1 MAITVNT
8 NVSALV
14 AQRNLSNANNMLNQ
28 SLERLASGSRIN
40 SAKDDAA
47 GLQISNRL
55 EAQMSGIDVAVRN
68 ANDGISIMQTAEGAM
83 NETTNI
89 MQRMRD
95 LSLQASNGSNS
106 QSERTAIQE
115 EVTALNDELNR
126 IAETTSFGGK
136 KLLNGSFGSSSFQIG
151 GSSDTAGTISFSG
164 SLASELSMSAGYY
177 ESVDDINVTD
187 VGGAQRAVSILDT
200 AMKYVDS
207 HRSELGA
214 MQNRFDHAIN
224 NLENVHEN
232 LATSNSRIK
241 DTDYAKETTQM
252 LKQQI
257 LQQVSTTILAQAKQ
271 APNLALT
278 LLVNVNTNVSAMTA
292 QRYLNNANSAQ
303 QTSMERL
310 ASGSKINSAKDD
322 AAGLQISNRLNVQSR
337 GLDVAV
343 RNANDGIS
351 IAQTAEGAMNE
362 TTNILQRMRD
372 LSLQSSNGSN
382 SKSERVAIQEEVTAL
397 NDELNRIAETTSF
410 GGNKLLNGT
419 HGTKSFQIGAD
430 NGEAVML
437 QLKDMRSDNAQMGG
451 KDVTVDTI
459 DVTSVGGAQES
470 VAVIDAA
477 LKYVDSHRAE
487 LGAFQNRFDHAISNL
502 DNINENVNA
511 SKSRIKDTDFAKE
524 TTQMTKSQI
533 LSQASSSIL
542 AQAKQAPNSALS
554 LLG

>member
-151 GSSDTAGTISFSG
+151 GSSGEAVQIGLKNMRTDDINMGGFSYVANGMASDAWAVKSNQNDMTMSFTDRFGQPQEITINAKAGDDIEELATYINGQTDLVSASVNDEGQLQIYMSGEDTAGTISFSG

-278 LLVNVNTNVSAMTA
+278 LL
-292 QRYLNNANSAQ
+292 
-303 QTSMERL
+303 
-310 ASGSKINSAKDD
+310 G
-322 AAGLQISNRLNVQSR
+322 
-337 GLDVAV
+337 
-343 RNANDGIS
+343 
-351 IAQTAEGAMNE
+351 
-362 TTNILQRMRD
+362 
-372 LSLQSSNGSN
+372 
-382 SKSERVAIQEEVTAL
+382 
-397 NDELNRIAETTSF
+397 
-410 GGNKLLNGT
+410 
-419 HGTKSFQIGAD
+419 
-430 NGEAVML
+430 
-437 QLKDMRSDNAQMGG
+437 
-451 KDVTVDTI
+451 
-459 DVTSVGGAQES
+459 
-470 VAVIDAA
+470 
-477 LKYVDSHRAE
+477 
-487 LGAFQNRFDHAISNL
+487 
-502 DNINENVNA
+502 
-511 SKSRIKDTDFAKE
+511 
-524 TTQMTKSQI
+524 
-533 LSQASSSIL
+533 
-542 AQAKQAPNSALS
+542 
-554 LLG
+554 

>member
-1 MAITVNT
+1 MA
-8 NVSALV
+8 
-14 AQRNLSNANNMLNQ
+14 
-28 SLERLASGSRIN
+28 
-40 SAKDDAA
+40 
-47 GLQISNRL
+47 
-55 EAQMSGIDVAVRN
+55 
-68 ANDGISIMQTAEGAM
+68 
-83 NETTNI
+83 
-89 MQRMRD
+89 
-95 LSLQASNGSNS
+95 
-106 QSERTAIQE
+106 
-115 EVTALNDELNR
+115 
-126 IAETTSFGGK
+126 
-136 KLLNGSFGSSSFQIG
+136 
-151 GSSDTAGTISFSG
+151 
-164 SLASELSMSAGYY
+164 
-177 ESVDDINVTD
+177 
-187 VGGAQRAVSILDT
+187 
-200 AMKYVDS
+200 
-207 HRSELGA
+207 
-214 MQNRFDHAIN
+214 
-224 NLENVHEN
+224 
-232 LATSNSRIK
+232 
-241 DTDYAKETTQM
+241 
-252 LKQQI
+252 
-257 LQQVSTTILAQAKQ
+257 
-271 APNLALT
+271 
-278 LLVNVNTNVSAMTA
+278 VNVNTNVSAMTA

-310 ASGSKINSAKDD
+310 SSGFKINSAKDD

-372 LSLQSSNGSN
+372 MSLQSANGSN
-382 SKSERVAIQEEVTAL
+382 SKAERVAIQEEVTAL

-419 HGTKSFQIGAD
+419 HGAKSFQIGAD

-437 QLKDMRSDNAQMGG
+437 ELKDMRSDNKMMGG
-451 KDVTVDTI
+451 VSYQAESGKGKEWNVAQGKNDLKISLTDSFGQEHEININAKAGDDIEELATYINGQTDLVKASVDQDGKLQIFAGNNKVEGEVSFSGGLSGELGLGDDKKNVTVDTI

-470 VAVIDAA
+470 VAIIDAA

-487 LGAFQNRFDHAISNL
+487 LGAFQNRFNHAISNL

-524 TTQMTKSQI
+524 TTAMTKSQI

>member
-151 GSSDTAGTISFSG
+151 GSSGEAVQIGLKSMRTDDINMGGFSYVANGMASDSWEVKSNQNDMTMSFTDRFGQPQEITINAKSGDDIEELATYINGQTDLVSASVNDEGQLQIYMSGEDTAGTISFSG
-164 SLASELSMSAGYY
+164 SLASELSMSAGSY

-207 HRSELGA
+207 HRSEVGA

-278 LLVNVNTNVSAMTA
+278 LL
-292 QRYLNNANSAQ
+292 
-303 QTSMERL
+303 
-310 ASGSKINSAKDD
+310 G
-322 AAGLQISNRLNVQSR
+322 
-337 GLDVAV
+337 
-343 RNANDGIS
+343 
-351 IAQTAEGAMNE
+351 
-362 TTNILQRMRD
+362 
-372 LSLQSSNGSN
+372 
-382 SKSERVAIQEEVTAL
+382 
-397 NDELNRIAETTSF
+397 
-410 GGNKLLNGT
+410 
-419 HGTKSFQIGAD
+419 
-430 NGEAVML
+430 
-437 QLKDMRSDNAQMGG
+437 
-451 KDVTVDTI
+451 
-459 DVTSVGGAQES
+459 
-470 VAVIDAA
+470 
-477 LKYVDSHRAE
+477 
-487 LGAFQNRFDHAISNL
+487 
-502 DNINENVNA
+502 
-511 SKSRIKDTDFAKE
+511 
-524 TTQMTKSQI
+524 
-533 LSQASSSIL
+533 
-542 AQAKQAPNSALS
+542 
-554 LLG
+554 

>member
-151 GSSDTAGTISFSG
+151 GSSGEAVQIGLKNMRTDDINMGGFSYVANGMASDSWEVKSNQNDMTMSFTDRFGQPQELTINAKEGDDIEELATYINGQTDLVSASVNDEGQLQIYMSGEDTAGTISFSG

-177 ESVDDINVTD
+177 ESVDDINVTN
-187 VGGAQRAVSILDT
+187 VGGAQLAVSILDT

-271 APNLALT
+271 VPNLALT
-278 LLVNVNTNVSAMTA
+278 LL
-292 QRYLNNANSAQ
+292 
-303 QTSMERL
+303 
-310 ASGSKINSAKDD
+310 G
-322 AAGLQISNRLNVQSR
+322 
-337 GLDVAV
+337 
-343 RNANDGIS
+343 
-351 IAQTAEGAMNE
+351 
-362 TTNILQRMRD
+362 
-372 LSLQSSNGSN
+372 
-382 SKSERVAIQEEVTAL
+382 
-397 NDELNRIAETTSF
+397 
-410 GGNKLLNGT
+410 
-419 HGTKSFQIGAD
+419 
-430 NGEAVML
+430 
-437 QLKDMRSDNAQMGG
+437 
-451 KDVTVDTI
+451 
-459 DVTSVGGAQES
+459 
-470 VAVIDAA
+470 
-477 LKYVDSHRAE
+477 
-487 LGAFQNRFDHAISNL
+487 
-502 DNINENVNA
+502 
-511 SKSRIKDTDFAKE
+511 
-524 TTQMTKSQI
+524 
-533 LSQASSSIL
+533 
-542 AQAKQAPNSALS
+542 
-554 LLG
+554 

>member
-115 EVTALNDELNR
+115 EITALNDELNR

-136 KLLNGSFGSSSFQIG
+136 KLLNGNFGSTSFQIG
-151 GSSDTAGTISFSG
+151 GSSGEAVQIGLKSMRTDDINMGGFSYVANCMANDSWAVKSNQNDMTMSFTDRFGQPQEIIINAKVGDDIEELATYINGQTDLVSASVNDDGQLQIYMSGEDTSGTISFSG

-177 ESVDDINVTD
+177 ESVNDINVTD

-278 LLVNVNTNVSAMTA
+278 LL
-292 QRYLNNANSAQ
+292 
-303 QTSMERL
+303 
-310 ASGSKINSAKDD
+310 G
-322 AAGLQISNRLNVQSR
+322 
-337 GLDVAV
+337 
-343 RNANDGIS
+343 
-351 IAQTAEGAMNE
+351 
-362 TTNILQRMRD
+362 
-372 LSLQSSNGSN
+372 
-382 SKSERVAIQEEVTAL
+382 
-397 NDELNRIAETTSF
+397 
-410 GGNKLLNGT
+410 
-419 HGTKSFQIGAD
+419 
-430 NGEAVML
+430 
-437 QLKDMRSDNAQMGG
+437 
-451 KDVTVDTI
+451 
-459 DVTSVGGAQES
+459 
-470 VAVIDAA
+470 
-477 LKYVDSHRAE
+477 
-487 LGAFQNRFDHAISNL
+487 
-502 DNINENVNA
+502 
-511 SKSRIKDTDFAKE
+511 
-524 TTQMTKSQI
+524 
-533 LSQASSSIL
+533 
-542 AQAKQAPNSALS
+542 
-554 LLG
+554 

>member
-14 AQRNLSNANNMLNQ
+14 AQRNISNANNMLNQ

-55 EAQMSGIDVAVRN
+55 ETQMSGIDVAVRN

-95 LSLQASNGSNS
+95 LSLQATNGSNS
-106 QSERTAIQE
+106 QSERAAIQE

-151 GSSDTAGTISFSG
+151 GSSGEAVQIGLKSMRTDDINMGGFSYVANGMANDTWEVKPDQNDMTMSFTDRFGQPQEITINAKTGDDIEELATYINGQTDLVSASVNDEGQLQIYMSGEDTAGTISFSG
-164 SLASELSMSAGYY
+164 SLADELSMSAGSY

-232 LATSNSRIK
+232 LGASNSRIK

-278 LLVNVNTNVSAMTA
+278 LL
-292 QRYLNNANSAQ
+292 
-303 QTSMERL
+303 
-310 ASGSKINSAKDD
+310 G
-322 AAGLQISNRLNVQSR
+322 
-337 GLDVAV
+337 
-343 RNANDGIS
+343 
-351 IAQTAEGAMNE
+351 
-362 TTNILQRMRD
+362 
-372 LSLQSSNGSN
+372 
-382 SKSERVAIQEEVTAL
+382 
-397 NDELNRIAETTSF
+397 
-410 GGNKLLNGT
+410 
-419 HGTKSFQIGAD
+419 
-430 NGEAVML
+430 
-437 QLKDMRSDNAQMGG
+437 
-451 KDVTVDTI
+451 
-459 DVTSVGGAQES
+459 
-470 VAVIDAA
+470 
-477 LKYVDSHRAE
+477 
-487 LGAFQNRFDHAISNL
+487 
-502 DNINENVNA
+502 
-511 SKSRIKDTDFAKE
+511 
-524 TTQMTKSQI
+524 
-533 LSQASSSIL
+533 
-542 AQAKQAPNSALS
+542 
-554 LLG
+554 

>member
-115 EVTALNDELNR
+115 EITALNDELNR

-136 KLLNGSFGSSSFQIG
+136 KLLNGNFGSTSFQIG
-151 GSSDTAGTISFSG
+151 GSSGEAVQIGLKSMRTDDIKMGGFSYVANGMASDSWQVKSNQNDMTMSFTDRFGQPQEITINAKAGDDIEELATYINGQTDLVSASVNDDGQLQIYMSGEDTAGTISFSG

-278 LLVNVNTNVSAMTA
+278 LL
-292 QRYLNNANSAQ
+292 
-303 QTSMERL
+303 
-310 ASGSKINSAKDD
+310 G
-322 AAGLQISNRLNVQSR
+322 
-337 GLDVAV
+337 
-343 RNANDGIS
+343 
-351 IAQTAEGAMNE
+351 
-362 TTNILQRMRD
+362 
-372 LSLQSSNGSN
+372 
-382 SKSERVAIQEEVTAL
+382 
-397 NDELNRIAETTSF
+397 
-410 GGNKLLNGT
+410 
-419 HGTKSFQIGAD
+419 
-430 NGEAVML
+430 
-437 QLKDMRSDNAQMGG
+437 
-451 KDVTVDTI
+451 
-459 DVTSVGGAQES
+459 
-470 VAVIDAA
+470 
-477 LKYVDSHRAE
+477 
-487 LGAFQNRFDHAISNL
+487 
-502 DNINENVNA
+502 
-511 SKSRIKDTDFAKE
+511 
-524 TTQMTKSQI
+524 
-533 LSQASSSIL
+533 
-542 AQAKQAPNSALS
+542 
-554 LLG
+554 

>member
-14 AQRNLSNANNMLNQ
+14 AQRNLSNANSMLNQ

-106 QSERTAIQE
+106 QSERAAIQE
-115 EVTALNDELNR
+115 EITALNDELNR

-136 KLLNGSFGSSSFQIG
+136 KLLNGSFGSTSFQIG
-151 GSSDTAGTISFSG
+151 GSSGEAVQIGLKSMRTDGINMGGFSYVANGMANDSWEVKSNQNDMTMSFTDRFGQPQEITINAKTGDDIEELATYINGQTDLVSASVNDEGQLQIYMSGEDTSGTISFSG

-278 LLVNVNTNVSAMTA
+278 LL
-292 QRYLNNANSAQ
+292 
-303 QTSMERL
+303 
-310 ASGSKINSAKDD
+310 G
-322 AAGLQISNRLNVQSR
+322 
-337 GLDVAV
+337 
-343 RNANDGIS
+343 
-351 IAQTAEGAMNE
+351 
-362 TTNILQRMRD
+362 
-372 LSLQSSNGSN
+372 
-382 SKSERVAIQEEVTAL
+382 
-397 NDELNRIAETTSF
+397 
-410 GGNKLLNGT
+410 
-419 HGTKSFQIGAD
+419 
-430 NGEAVML
+430 
-437 QLKDMRSDNAQMGG
+437 
-451 KDVTVDTI
+451 
-459 DVTSVGGAQES
+459 
-470 VAVIDAA
+470 
-477 LKYVDSHRAE
+477 
-487 LGAFQNRFDHAISNL
+487 
-502 DNINENVNA
+502 
-511 SKSRIKDTDFAKE
+511 
-524 TTQMTKSQI
+524 
-533 LSQASSSIL
+533 
-542 AQAKQAPNSALS
+542 
-554 LLG
+554 

>member
-68 ANDGISIMQTAEGAM
+68 ANNGISIMQTAEGAM

-106 QSERTAIQE
+106 SSERIAIQE

-136 KLLNGSFGSSSFQIG
+136 KLLNGSFGHTSFQIG
-151 GSSDTAGTISFSG
+151 GSSGEAVQIGLKSMRTDDINMGGFSYVANGMASDSWEVKSNQNDMTMSFTDRFGQPQEITINAKAGDDIEELATYINGQTDLVSASVNDDGQLQIYMSGEDTAGTISFSG

-278 LLVNVNTNVSAMTA
+278 LL
-292 QRYLNNANSAQ
+292 
-303 QTSMERL
+303 
-310 ASGSKINSAKDD
+310 G
-322 AAGLQISNRLNVQSR
+322 
-337 GLDVAV
+337 
-343 RNANDGIS
+343 
-351 IAQTAEGAMNE
+351 
-362 TTNILQRMRD
+362 
-372 LSLQSSNGSN
+372 
-382 SKSERVAIQEEVTAL
+382 
-397 NDELNRIAETTSF
+397 
-410 GGNKLLNGT
+410 
-419 HGTKSFQIGAD
+419 
-430 NGEAVML
+430 
-437 QLKDMRSDNAQMGG
+437 
-451 KDVTVDTI
+451 
-459 DVTSVGGAQES
+459 
-470 VAVIDAA
+470 
-477 LKYVDSHRAE
+477 
-487 LGAFQNRFDHAISNL
+487 
-502 DNINENVNA
+502 
-511 SKSRIKDTDFAKE
+511 
-524 TTQMTKSQI
+524 
-533 LSQASSSIL
+533 
-542 AQAKQAPNSALS
+542 
-554 LLG
+554 

>member
-151 GSSDTAGTISFSG
+151 GSSGEAVQIGLKNMRTDDINMGGFSYVANGMASDSWAVKSNQNDMTMSFTDRSGQPQELTINAKAGDDIEELATYINGQTNLVSASVNDEGQLQIYTSGEDTAGTISFSG

-278 LLVNVNTNVSAMTA
+278 LL
-292 QRYLNNANSAQ
+292 
-303 QTSMERL
+303 
-310 ASGSKINSAKDD
+310 G
-322 AAGLQISNRLNVQSR
+322 
-337 GLDVAV
+337 
-343 RNANDGIS
+343 
-351 IAQTAEGAMNE
+351 
-362 TTNILQRMRD
+362 
-372 LSLQSSNGSN
+372 
-382 SKSERVAIQEEVTAL
+382 
-397 NDELNRIAETTSF
+397 
-410 GGNKLLNGT
+410 
-419 HGTKSFQIGAD
+419 
-430 NGEAVML
+430 
-437 QLKDMRSDNAQMGG
+437 
-451 KDVTVDTI
+451 
-459 DVTSVGGAQES
+459 
-470 VAVIDAA
+470 
-477 LKYVDSHRAE
+477 
-487 LGAFQNRFDHAISNL
+487 
-502 DNINENVNA
+502 
-511 SKSRIKDTDFAKE
+511 
-524 TTQMTKSQI
+524 
-533 LSQASSSIL
+533 
-542 AQAKQAPNSALS
+542 
-554 LLG
+554 

>member
-151 GSSDTAGTISFSG
+151 GSSGEAVQIGLKNMRTDDINMGGFSYVANGMASDSWEVKSNQNDMTMSFTDRSGQPQELTINAKAGDDIEELATYINGQTDLVSASVNDEGQLQIYMSGEDTAGTISFSG

-278 LLVNVNTNVSAMTA
+278 LL
-292 QRYLNNANSAQ
+292 
-303 QTSMERL
+303 
-310 ASGSKINSAKDD
+310 G
-322 AAGLQISNRLNVQSR
+322 
-337 GLDVAV
+337 
-343 RNANDGIS
+343 
-351 IAQTAEGAMNE
+351 
-362 TTNILQRMRD
+362 
-372 LSLQSSNGSN
+372 
-382 SKSERVAIQEEVTAL
+382 
-397 NDELNRIAETTSF
+397 
-410 GGNKLLNGT
+410 
-419 HGTKSFQIGAD
+419 
-430 NGEAVML
+430 
-437 QLKDMRSDNAQMGG
+437 
-451 KDVTVDTI
+451 
-459 DVTSVGGAQES
+459 
-470 VAVIDAA
+470 
-477 LKYVDSHRAE
+477 
-487 LGAFQNRFDHAISNL
+487 
-502 DNINENVNA
+502 
-511 SKSRIKDTDFAKE
+511 
-524 TTQMTKSQI
+524 
-533 LSQASSSIL
+533 
-542 AQAKQAPNSALS
+542 
-554 LLG
+554 

>member
-106 QSERTAIQE
+106 QAERTAIQE

-151 GSSDTAGTISFSG
+151 GSSGEAVQIGLKNMRTDDINMGGFSYVANGMASDSWEVKSNQNDMTMSFTDRFGQPQEITINAKAGDDIEELATYINGQTDLVSASVNDEGQLQIYMSGEDTAGTISFSG

-278 LLVNVNTNVSAMTA
+278 LL
-292 QRYLNNANSAQ
+292 
-303 QTSMERL
+303 
-310 ASGSKINSAKDD
+310 G
-322 AAGLQISNRLNVQSR
+322 
-337 GLDVAV
+337 
-343 RNANDGIS
+343 
-351 IAQTAEGAMNE
+351 
-362 TTNILQRMRD
+362 
-372 LSLQSSNGSN
+372 
-382 SKSERVAIQEEVTAL
+382 
-397 NDELNRIAETTSF
+397 
-410 GGNKLLNGT
+410 
-419 HGTKSFQIGAD
+419 
-430 NGEAVML
+430 
-437 QLKDMRSDNAQMGG
+437 
-451 KDVTVDTI
+451 
-459 DVTSVGGAQES
+459 
-470 VAVIDAA
+470 
-477 LKYVDSHRAE
+477 
-487 LGAFQNRFDHAISNL
+487 
-502 DNINENVNA
+502 
-511 SKSRIKDTDFAKE
+511 
-524 TTQMTKSQI
+524 
-533 LSQASSSIL
+533 
-542 AQAKQAPNSALS
+542 
-554 LLG
+554 

>member
-47 GLQISNRL
+47 GLQISNRI

-106 QSERTAIQE
+106 SSERIAIQE

-136 KLLNGSFGSSSFQIG
+136 KLLNGSFGSTSFQIG
-151 GSSDTAGTISFSG
+151 GSSGEAVQIGLKSMRTDDINMGGFSYVANGMASDSWEVTSNQNDMTMSFTDRFGQPQEITINAKAGDDIEELATYINGQTDLVSASVNDDGQLQIYMPGEDTSGTISFSG

-257 LQQVSTTILAQAKQ
+257 LQQVSTSILAQAKQ

-278 LLVNVNTNVSAMTA
+278 LL
-292 QRYLNNANSAQ
+292 
-303 QTSMERL
+303 
-310 ASGSKINSAKDD
+310 G
-322 AAGLQISNRLNVQSR
+322 
-337 GLDVAV
+337 
-343 RNANDGIS
+343 
-351 IAQTAEGAMNE
+351 
-362 TTNILQRMRD
+362 
-372 LSLQSSNGSN
+372 
-382 SKSERVAIQEEVTAL
+382 
-397 NDELNRIAETTSF
+397 
-410 GGNKLLNGT
+410 
-419 HGTKSFQIGAD
+419 
-430 NGEAVML
+430 
-437 QLKDMRSDNAQMGG
+437 
-451 KDVTVDTI
+451 
-459 DVTSVGGAQES
+459 
-470 VAVIDAA
+470 
-477 LKYVDSHRAE
+477 
-487 LGAFQNRFDHAISNL
+487 
-502 DNINENVNA
+502 
-511 SKSRIKDTDFAKE
+511 
-524 TTQMTKSQI
+524 
-533 LSQASSSIL
+533 
-542 AQAKQAPNSALS
+542 
-554 LLG
+554 

>member
-151 GSSDTAGTISFSG
+151 GSSGEAVQIGLKNMRTDDINMGGFSYVANGMASDSWAVKSNQNDMTMSFTDRSGQPQDLTINAKAGDDIEELATYINGQTDQVSASVNDEGQLQIYMSGEDTAGTISFSG

-278 LLVNVNTNVSAMTA
+278 LL
-292 QRYLNNANSAQ
+292 
-303 QTSMERL
+303 
-310 ASGSKINSAKDD
+310 G
-322 AAGLQISNRLNVQSR
+322 
-337 GLDVAV
+337 
-343 RNANDGIS
+343 
-351 IAQTAEGAMNE
+351 
-362 TTNILQRMRD
+362 
-372 LSLQSSNGSN
+372 
-382 SKSERVAIQEEVTAL
+382 
-397 NDELNRIAETTSF
+397 
-410 GGNKLLNGT
+410 
-419 HGTKSFQIGAD
+419 
-430 NGEAVML
+430 
-437 QLKDMRSDNAQMGG
+437 
-451 KDVTVDTI
+451 
-459 DVTSVGGAQES
+459 
-470 VAVIDAA
+470 
-477 LKYVDSHRAE
+477 
-487 LGAFQNRFDHAISNL
+487 
-502 DNINENVNA
+502 
-511 SKSRIKDTDFAKE
+511 
-524 TTQMTKSQI
+524 
-533 LSQASSSIL
+533 
-542 AQAKQAPNSALS
+542 
-554 LLG
+554 

>member
-95 LSLQASNGSNS
+95 LSLQATNGSNS

-151 GSSDTAGTISFSG
+151 GSSGEAVQIGLKNMRTDDINMGGFSYVANGMASDSWEVKSNQNDMKMAFTDRFGQPQEISINAKAGDDIEELATYINGQTDLVSASVNDDGQLQIYMSGEDTAGTISFSG

-207 HRSELGA
+207 HRYELGA

-232 LATSNSRIK
+232 LGASNSRIK

-278 LLVNVNTNVSAMTA
+278 LL
-292 QRYLNNANSAQ
+292 
-303 QTSMERL
+303 
-310 ASGSKINSAKDD
+310 G
-322 AAGLQISNRLNVQSR
+322 
-337 GLDVAV
+337 
-343 RNANDGIS
+343 
-351 IAQTAEGAMNE
+351 
-362 TTNILQRMRD
+362 
-372 LSLQSSNGSN
+372 
-382 SKSERVAIQEEVTAL
+382 
-397 NDELNRIAETTSF
+397 
-410 GGNKLLNGT
+410 
-419 HGTKSFQIGAD
+419 
-430 NGEAVML
+430 
-437 QLKDMRSDNAQMGG
+437 
-451 KDVTVDTI
+451 
-459 DVTSVGGAQES
+459 
-470 VAVIDAA
+470 
-477 LKYVDSHRAE
+477 
-487 LGAFQNRFDHAISNL
+487 
-502 DNINENVNA
+502 
-511 SKSRIKDTDFAKE
+511 
-524 TTQMTKSQI
+524 
-533 LSQASSSIL
+533 
-542 AQAKQAPNSALS
+542 
-554 LLG
+554 

>member
-151 GSSDTAGTISFSG
+151 GSSGEAVQIGLKNMRTDDINMGGFSYVANGMASDTWEVKSNQNDMTMSFTDRFGQPQEIAINAKAGDDIEELATYINGQTDQVSASVNDEGQLQIYMSGEDTAGTISFSG

-278 LLVNVNTNVSAMTA
+278 LLS
-292 QRYLNNANSAQ
+292 
-303 QTSMERL
+303 
-310 ASGSKINSAKDD
+310 
-322 AAGLQISNRLNVQSR
+322 
-337 GLDVAV
+337 
-343 RNANDGIS
+343 
-351 IAQTAEGAMNE
+351 
-362 TTNILQRMRD
+362 
-372 LSLQSSNGSN
+372 
-382 SKSERVAIQEEVTAL
+382 
-397 NDELNRIAETTSF
+397 
-410 GGNKLLNGT
+410 
-419 HGTKSFQIGAD
+419 
-430 NGEAVML
+430 
-437 QLKDMRSDNAQMGG
+437 
-451 KDVTVDTI
+451 
-459 DVTSVGGAQES
+459 
-470 VAVIDAA
+470 
-477 LKYVDSHRAE
+477 
-487 LGAFQNRFDHAISNL
+487 
-502 DNINENVNA
+502 
-511 SKSRIKDTDFAKE
+511 
-524 TTQMTKSQI
+524 
-533 LSQASSSIL
+533 
-542 AQAKQAPNSALS
+542 
-554 LLG
+554 

>member
-8 NVSALV
+8 NVSALM

-83 NETTNI
+83 NETINI

-115 EVTALNDELNR
+115 EVAALNDELNR

-151 GSSDTAGTISFSG
+151 GSSGEAVQIGLKNMRTDDINMGGFSYVASGMASDSWAVKSNRNDMTMSFTDRSGQPQELTINAKVGDDIEELATYINGQADQVSASVNDEGQLQIYMSGEDTAGTISFSG

-278 LLVNVNTNVSAMTA
+278 LL
-292 QRYLNNANSAQ
+292 
-303 QTSMERL
+303 
-310 ASGSKINSAKDD
+310 G
-322 AAGLQISNRLNVQSR
+322 
-337 GLDVAV
+337 
-343 RNANDGIS
+343 
-351 IAQTAEGAMNE
+351 
-362 TTNILQRMRD
+362 
-372 LSLQSSNGSN
+372 
-382 SKSERVAIQEEVTAL
+382 
-397 NDELNRIAETTSF
+397 
-410 GGNKLLNGT
+410 
-419 HGTKSFQIGAD
+419 
-430 NGEAVML
+430 
-437 QLKDMRSDNAQMGG
+437 
-451 KDVTVDTI
+451 
-459 DVTSVGGAQES
+459 
-470 VAVIDAA
+470 
-477 LKYVDSHRAE
+477 
-487 LGAFQNRFDHAISNL
+487 
-502 DNINENVNA
+502 
-511 SKSRIKDTDFAKE
+511 
-524 TTQMTKSQI
+524 
-533 LSQASSSIL
+533 
-542 AQAKQAPNSALS
+542 
-554 LLG
+554 